1 MLYSRLKMIRLYFA
15 EGLQRTYCRTTWALT
30 TQGIW
35 RKAEPWLVCV
45 TILQVGTDNTRSERS
60 AGKGLTSREAT
71 GRPTAAD
78 TNTQRWMRI
87 KKSHFN
93 NIIPLLGYPADL
105 LESLVF
111 GSKLFQLFNLLQHR
125 SIDVKGYLNR
135 QCKESQL
142 ITCEISRKTISLMLT
157 YVLLALRSCLK
168 YWSISYYFRLKQVNS
183 TSHLQYNSCRINGV
197 SWISFVEFKVDFT
210 PHVQCYRHTTPSC
223 FETGPSWSSLISP

>member
-1 MLYSRLKMIRLYFA
+1 MIRLNFA
-15 EGLQRTYCRTTWALT
+15 KGLQRTYCRTRWALT

-35 RKAEPWLVCV
+35 RKAEPWLVCA
-45 TILQVGTDNTRSERS
+45 TIVQVGTDSTRSERS

-78 TNTQRWMRI
+78 RNTQRHMRI
-87 KKSHFN
+87 KKSHFE

-125 SIDVKGYLNR
+125 NIDMKGYLNR

-142 ITCEISRKTISLMLT
+142 ITCEISRKIISLMLT
-157 YVLLALRSCLK
+157 YALLALQSCLK
-168 YWSISYYFRLKQVNS
+168 CCSISYYFRLKQVNS
-183 TSHLQYNSCRINGV
+183 TSHLQYNSCRINDV
-197 SWISFVEFKVDFT
+197 S
-210 PHVQCYRHTTPSC
+210 
-223 FETGPSWSSLISP
+223 